1 MKKSF
6 FGILSLALL
15 GLPSWMVAANQ
26 LTPSQLEVSH
36 RARSLQPGEVVLIR
50 AEGAVTFAS
59 MQGRAFEKTFLLYP
73 SGDGRVWQGLIGID
87 LETPPGIYPVSLKG
101 ASESGS
107 SVEARYE
114 LQVVGKDFPTRRL
127 TVEERFVNPPQ
138 EESER
143 IRQESQRVGEIFAT
157 INPRKIWER
166 SFLSPVPGA
175 ATSGFGKRSILNG
188 QPRSPH
194 SGTDFDADEGTPVK
208 SPNSGKAVLVSN
220 LYFSGNTIIVDHGQ
234 GLYSYFAHLSRF
246 AVAEGDLVSPGE
258 EIGYVGATGRVTG
271 PHLHWS
277 VRLNGSRIDPL
288 SLIAVL
294 SDQDID

>member
-6 FGILSLALL
+6 FQILLWLLLVLPALM
-15 GLPSWMVAANQ
+15 GAANQ
-26 LTPSQLEVSH
+26 LTPSKLEVSH
-36 RARSLQPGEVVLIR
+36 LARSLQPGEVVLIR
-50 AEGAVTFAS
+50 AESTVPLES
-59 MQGRAFEKTFLLYP
+59 MQGEAFEKTVLFSP
-73 SGDGRVWQGLIGID
+73 SGDGRKWQGLIGID
-87 LETPPGIYPVSLKG
+87 LETSPGNYPVSLKG
-101 ASESGS
+101 ATESGS

-114 LQVVGKDFPTRRL
+114 LQVGGKDFPTRRL

-143 IRQESQRVGEIFAT
+143 IQEESQRVGAIFAT
-157 INPRKIWER
+157 INPRKLWER

-194 SGTDFDADEGTPVK
+194 SGTDFDADEGTPVR

-234 GLYSYFAHLSRF
+234 GLYSYFGHLSRF

-258 EIGYVGATGRVTG
+258 QIGYVGATGRVTG

-294 SDQDID
+294 SDQAID